1 MSGQDHFTLPTELL
15 GQIAEPSL
23 DFLPELIPLL
33 LNTARPTEGKLHLA
47 VAPDQRSA
55 DRPAQVNGYQL
66 KTVKTGIVPI
76 IFGLP
81 PVGRWFLAI
90 GLLHKGMHR
99 ERALMLTLAQMY
111 VQAVSTR

>member
-1 MSGQDHFTLPTELL
+1 MNGQDHFTLPTELL
-15 GQIAEPSL
+15 GQIAEPGL
-23 DFLPELIPLL
+23 DFLPGLIPLL
-33 LNTARPTEGKLHLA
+33 LNTTRPTEGKLHLA

-81 PVGRWFLAI
+81 PVA
-90 GLLHKGMHR
+90 LHKGMRR